1 VQNPEYF
8 DGVFSYP
15 INSDIR
21 QTAEHQFSG
30 IRFAAGSPLLGKS
43 GKQIYVAMDCEGR
56 SSRSC
61 PAAMCVDV
69 VANCGEIMDGVI
81 GPAKPH

>member
-15 INSDIR
+15 IHSDIR

-43 GKQIYVAMDCEGR
+43 GKQIYVAMDCEAVR
-56 SSRSC
+56 R
-61 PAAMCVDV
+61 A
-69 VANCGEIMDGVI
+69 VAPLPCALM
-81 GPAKPH
+81 